1 MIENSKVMV
10 TGSDGFIGSNLVA
23 ELKRRK
29 AQVVC
34 VDKESGFDITDRP
47 TLYGDMEGVKYLF
60 HMAVLPYGPCALFP
74 RECVNVNIIGTLN
87 VIQAACDAKVK
98 KVIYSSAS
106 AVYGDSDLI
115 VDERH
120 PLNAGS
126 LYGAS
131 KLMGELMV
139 RNVCEKNGVD
149 YVILR
154 YMNVY
159 GPGQKNGLIPV
170 MLNGINEG
178 QHPTIY
184 GDGSQSCVFV
194 VVYHVFQS
202 NKLGAVSRVTG
213 GALNNGGVDERTIK
227 AVVDMMLDMAHS
239 DLKPIYKPV
248 EGLQVRRRVG
258 SIQKAMDMLGYS
270 PKVEFNEGIR
280 ELIYGQ
286 GEGHL

>member
-1 MIENSKVMV
+1 MV

-34 VDKESGFDITDRP
+34 VDKESGIDITDRP
-47 TLYGDMEGVKYLF
+47 SFYAAMEGVKYLF
-60 HMAVLPYGPCALFP
+60 HMAVLPYGPCSLFP

-98 KVIYSSAS
+98 KVVYSSAS

-126 LYGAS
+126 IYGAS

-139 RNVCEKNGVD
+139 RNLCEKNGVD
-149 YVILR
+149 YIILR

-159 GPGQKNGLIPV
+159 GSGQKNGLIPV
-170 MLNGINEG
+170 MLNGINERVP
-178 QHPTIY
+178 PTIY
-184 GDGSQSCVFV
+184 GDGSQSFDFV
-194 VVYHVFQS
+194 HVNDVVAA
-202 NKLGAVSRVTG
+202 NILATESRVTG
-213 GALNNGGVDERTIK
+213 EAFNIGGDDERTIK
-227 AVVDMMLDMAHS
+227 EVVDMMLGMAHS
-239 DLKPIYKPV
+239 DLRPIYKRV

-258 SIQKAMDMLGYS
+258 SSRKARDMLGYS
-270 PKVEFNEGIR
+270 PKVDFNEGIK
-280 ELIYGQ
+280 ELVYK
-286 GEGHL
+286 L